1 MVSLRSAET
10 IQRERELQAEYT
22 VRINER
28 LQEPEYSTY
37 REFLED
43 AEVFVNVL
51 RKYVP
56 DSTLVLLHDR
66 PEIVL
71 ITETEKYKISL
82 FVNGRCW
89 RFKVN
94 DSVRYASEDVD
105 KFGPSR
111 ALKKIWDVVLD
122 NLPENFIIKGIM
134 DMKGPEEEIQTRTK
148 MLMGLGFGPPQD
160 TKYLYGVVKNKKLHP
175 LTLEEFSELTQIQT
189 EELNQKFNVRKITW
203 PGA

>member
-1 MVSLRSAET
+1 MASFRSAET
-10 IQRERELQAEYT
+10 IQKERELQAEHT
-22 VRINER
+22 VRINGR
-28 LQEPEYSTY
+28 LQEAEDPTY
-37 REFLED
+37 RETLND
-43 AEVFVNVL
+43 LEVFANVL

-56 DSTLVLLHDR
+56 DTAIVLLHER
-66 PEIVL
+66 PEIIL
-71 ITETEKYKISL
+71 IAETEKYKVSL

-94 DSVRYASEDVD
+94 DSVRYSPEDVD

-111 ALKKIWDVVLD
+111 MLKKIWDVVLD

-134 DMKGPEEEIQTRTK
+134 DTKGPEEEIATRTR

-160 TKYLYGVVKNKKLHP
+160 KNHLYGIVKNKTLNP
-175 LTLEEFSELTQIQT
+175 LTLEEFSELTQIST
-189 EELNQKFNVRKITW
+189 EGLSQKFNVRSITW

>member
-28 LQEPEYSTY
+28 LQEPEYLTY

-43 AEVFVNVL
+43 MGVFADVL

-66 PEIVL
+66 PEIIL

-111 ALKKIWDVVLD
+111 ALKRIWDVVLD

-134 DMKGPEEEIQTRTK
+134 DTKGPDEEIEARTGV
-148 MLMGLGFGPPQD
+148 LMGLGFGSPQE
-160 TKYLYGVVKNKKLHP
+160 KNHLYGIVKNKTLHP
-175 LTLEEFSELTQIQT
+175 LTLEEFSELTQTST

>member
-1 MVSLRSAET
+1 MASFRSTET
-10 IQRERELQAEYT
+10 LQKERELQAEHT

-28 LQEPEYSTY
+28 LQEAEDPVY
-37 REFLED
+37 RETLED
-43 AEVFVNVL
+43 LEVFVSVL

-56 DSTLVLLHDR
+56 DTTLALLHER

-71 ITETEKYKISL
+71 IAETEKYKVSL

-94 DSVRYASEDVD
+94 DSVRYSPEDVD

-111 ALKKIWDVVLD
+111 MLKKIWDVVLD

-134 DMKGPEEEIQTRTK
+134 DTKGPDEEIETRTR
-148 MLMGLGFGPPQD
+148 MLMGLGFGPPQE
-160 TKYLYGVVKNKKLHP
+160 KSHLYGIIKNKTLHP
-175 LTLEEFSELTQIQT
+175 LTLEEFSELTQIPT
-189 EELNQKFNVRKITW
+189 EQLNQKFNVRSITW